1 MGGWL
6 LRRLRTSQ
14 VCLIDSLKWEWGR
27 GERGGLIESGV
38 MIGYEGSGMGRIIT
52 LKEPRGFQEL
62 VDRVKGFLGL
72 KYGWFTPAFLSTVV
86 CLRELTMWVVMIG
99 KAPGNKQIRTIAICA
114 GSGGSMLRNVDVDLL
129 FTGELSHHE
138 ALAAK
143 ERGVGF
149 ITCESFTLS

>member
-1 MGGWL
+1 MGGWS
-6 LRRLRTSQ
+6 LRRLRTFQ
-14 VCLIDSLKWEWGR
+14 VCLNDSLKWGWDR
-27 GERGGLIESGV
+27 GEGRGLIESGG

-52 LKEPRGFQEL
+52 LKEPREFQEL

-72 KYGWFTPAFLSTVV
+72 KYGWFTSAFLSTVV
-86 CLRELTMWVVMIG
+86 CLHELKMGVVMIG
-99 KAPGNKQIRTIAICA
+99 KAPGSKQIRTIAICA